1 LDENLP
7 PTREPC
13 TVPSASEPRPEL
25 IADESSLLASASF
38 KTAIPRRRR
47 SAPANVCCPLI
58 KRWIDLAPVDAQFGD
73 LLDYGC
79 GTGAD
84 VRHYRNLGLDAE
96 GYDIH
101 RPFGYADLPRRQFRV
116 VTLIYVLNVLPT
128 VRERLEVLRRA
139 AEFLAPAGR
148 MVVAARSASAIR
160 DAARRGGWRAW
171 NDGFVSDE
179 GRLTFQHGMHG
190 EEIQK
195 LGAGV
200 GLRPA
205 DALPRVPQASLVAF
219 VNDAYEPT

>member
-7 PTREPC
+7 PTPEPR
-13 TVPSASEPRPEL
+13 TVPSAPEL
-25 IADESSLLASASF
+25 IADESSPLAGASF

-47 SAPANVCCPLI
+47 SAPAHACCPLI

-84 VRHYRNLGLDAE
+84 VTHYLNLGLDAQ

-128 VRERLEVLRRA
+128 APERQEVLRRA
-139 AEFLAPAGR
+139 AAFLAPAGH
-148 MVVAARSASAIR
+148 MVVATRSASAIR
-160 DAARRGGWRAW
+160 NAARRGDWRAR

-179 GRLTFQHGMHG
+179 RRLTFQHGMDG
-190 EEIQK
+190 QEIQK

-205 DALPRVPQASLVAF
+205 DVLPRVSGASLVAF
-219 VNDAYEPT
+219 VNDACKPT